1 MRDRP
6 LLRVFISALS
16 VGLRDLGPGSGP
28 KSSNPEGLMGEED
41 ADFFKFCPPGKWEEW
56 PYRVPGQVKNST
68 GETRNRGWGDDV
80 ATK

>member
-1 MRDRP
+1 
-6 LLRVFISALS
+6 
-16 VGLRDLGPGSGP
+16 
-28 KSSNPEGLMGEED
+28 MGEED